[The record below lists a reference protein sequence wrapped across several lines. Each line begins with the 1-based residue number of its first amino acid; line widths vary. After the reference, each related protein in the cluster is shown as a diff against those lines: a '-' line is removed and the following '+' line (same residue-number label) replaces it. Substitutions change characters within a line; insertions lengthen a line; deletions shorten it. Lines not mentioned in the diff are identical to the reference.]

1 MSTIEARIDR
11 ATEDLTA
18 YLGLYGL
25 STAQIGAYSVAW
37 DGESVTLERVPSLD
51 AAQLELPDLDD
62 STCGEQLN
70 ETVLARAAEGRLP
83 CPWCD
88 TPLATQ
94 SIEIEGEPEVRLYC
108 PVEACGFEEY

>member
-18 YLGLYGL
+18 FLGLCGL

-37 DGESVTLERVPSLD
+37 DGELVTLEREPSLD
-51 AAQLELPDLDD
+51 AAQLVLPDLDD
-62 STCGEQLN
+62 ASHGEQLN

-88 TPLATQ
+88 MPLAAQ

-108 PVEACGFEEY
+108 PADACDFEEY